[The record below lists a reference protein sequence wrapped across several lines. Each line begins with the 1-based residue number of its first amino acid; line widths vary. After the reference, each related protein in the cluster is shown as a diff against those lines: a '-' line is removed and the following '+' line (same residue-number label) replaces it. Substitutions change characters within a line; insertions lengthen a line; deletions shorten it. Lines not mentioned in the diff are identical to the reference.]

1 MPKLIETVYDHNL
14 TDEERK
20 KLGFSLTEEEYRRF
34 TSEETALADLFRLY
48 FHRGDWAK
56 AKEYLKRIKDKI
68 YKREIFFMSL
78 GGCIIENEEEER
90 WRRKV
95 AEYFRD
101 AFEVY

>member
-1 MPKLIETVYDHNL
+1 MPKPKETVYDHNL
-14 TDEERK
+14 TDEEK
-20 KLGFSLTEEEYRRF
+20 KLLGIGDNKEDYLKGLTEDG
-34 TSEETALADLFRLY
+34 ALADLFLLY

-68 YKREIFFMSL
+68 YKREIFFMFL

-95 AEYFRD
+95 SEYFWD
-101 AFEVY
+101 AFDDE